1 MMIGLLKTTL
11 GRVGLATVVTA
22 SLLAALDVKPAQAQ
36 AAYGS
41 YVGAGGTLGLND
53 DDDGDGD
60 GIGLVISGR
69 YKLLAVPISLRA
81 QAFLLNGDLAL
92 VPTVSYDFP
101 VSFQT
106 DVYLGAGVSIP
117 TGDDASPVGDE
128 TAFVLQP
135 GIDFAVPGSNL
146 VVFGNAIF
154 AFDAFE
160 DGGGTATAVQ
170 AGVGWQFGN

>member
-1 MMIGLLKTTL
+1 MIGLLKTTL
-11 GRVGLATVVTA
+11 GRLGLATFTAAALVTA
-22 SLLAALDVKPAQAQ
+22 LDTKPAQAQ

-41 YVGAGGTLGLND
+41 YVGGGGSLGLND

-60 GIGLVISGR
+60 GLGLVISGR

-117 TGDDASPVGDE
+117 TGSDASPVGDE

-146 VVFGNAIF
+146 VVFGNAVF

-160 DGGGTATAVQ
+160 DGGGTAAAVQ
-170 AGVGWQFGN
+170 AGVGWIFGN

>member
-1 MMIGLLKTTL
+1 MISLLKTTL
-11 GRVGLATVVTA
+11 GRLGLAATA
-22 SLLAALDVKPAQAQ
+22 AAALVAVLDAKPASAQ

-41 YVGAGGTLGLND
+41 YVGGGGSLGLTD
-53 DDDGDGD
+53 DDEGDGD
-60 GIGLVISGR
+60 GLGLVISGR

-106 DVYLGAGVSIP
+106 DVYLGAGISIP

-160 DGGGTATAVQ
+160 DDGGTATAVQ
-170 AGVGWQFGN
+170 AGVGWNFGN

>member
-1 MMIGLLKTTL
+1 MISLLKTTL
-11 GRVGLATVVTA
+11 GRLGLAAITA
-22 SLLAALDVKPAQAQ
+22 TALVAALDVQPAKAQ

-41 YVGAGGTLGLND
+41 YIGLGGSLGLND
-53 DDDGDGD
+53 DDNGDGD
-60 GIGLVISGR
+60 GLGLVISGR

-101 VSFQT
+101 VSWQT
-106 DVYLGAGVSIP
+106 DIYLGAGVSLP

-135 GIDFAVPGSNL
+135 GIDFAIPSSNL

-170 AGVGWQFGN
+170 AGVGWNFGN

>member
-1 MMIGLLKTTL
+1 MISLLKTTL
-11 GRVGLATVVTA
+11 GRLGLTA
-22 SLLAALDVKPAQAQ
+22 LTAAALLTTLDVKPAQAQ

-41 YVGAGGTLGLND
+41 YVGLGGSLGLND
-53 DDDGDGD
+53 DDNGDGD
-60 GIGLVISGR
+60 GFGLVVSGR

-81 QAFLLNGDLAL
+81 QAFLLNGVLAL

-117 TGDDASPVGDE
+117 TGSDASPVGDE

-135 GIDFAVPGSNL
+135 GIDFAVPGSNV

-170 AGVGWQFGN
+170 AGVGWNFGN

>member
-1 MMIGLLKTTL
+1 MISLIKARL
-11 GRVGLATVVTA
+11 GRLGLAFITTAALVTA
-22 SLLAALDVKPAQAQ
+22 LDAKPAEAQ

-41 YVGAGGTLGLND
+41 YVGVGGTLGLSED
-53 DDDGDGD
+53 DNGDGD
-60 GIGLVISGR
+60 GFGAVVSGR
-69 YKLLAVPISLRA
+69 YKLLAIPLSIRA
-81 QAFLLNGDLAL
+81 QAFLLNGDPAV

-101 VSFQT
+101 VSWQT
-106 DVYLGAGVSIP
+106 DIYLGAGLSLP
-117 TGDDASPVGDE
+117 FGGDASPVGDQ

-135 GIDFAVPGSNL
+135 GIDFAIPASNL

-170 AGVGWQFGN
+170 AGVGWNFGN

>member
-1 MMIGLLKTTL
+1 MISLLKTTL
-11 GRVGLATVVTA
+11 GRLSLAAITA
-22 SLLAALDVKPAQAQ
+22 AALVAALDVKPAQAQ

-41 YVGAGGTLGLND
+41 YVGAGGSLGLND
-53 DDDGDGD
+53 DDNGDGD
-60 GIGLVISGR
+60 GLGLVISGR
-69 YKLLAVPISLRA
+69 YKFLVLPISLRA

-106 DVYLGAGVSIP
+106 DLYLAAGVSLP
-117 TGDDASPVGDE
+117 TGNDASPVGDQ

-135 GIDFAVPGSNL
+135 GVDFAVPGSNL

-170 AGVGWQFGN
+170 AGVGWNFGD

>member
-1 MMIGLLKTTL
+1 MIGLLKTTL
-11 GRVGLATVVTA
+11 GRLGLATVATA
-22 SLLAALDVKPAQAQ
+22 ALLAALDVKPAQAQ

-41 YVGAGGTLGLND
+41 YVGAGGTIGLND

-60 GIGLVISGR
+60 GLGLVISGR

-106 DVYLGAGVSIP
+106 DVYLGAGISIP
-117 TGDDASPVGDE
+117 TGDDASPVGDD

-135 GIDFAVPGSNL
+135 GIDFAIPGSNL

-154 AFDAFE
+154 AFDAFD

>member
-1 MMIGLLKTTL
+1 MISLLKTTL
-11 GRVGLATVVTA
+11 GRLGLTVVAATA
-22 SLLAALDVKPAQAQ
+22 LFTTLDVKPAQAQ

-41 YVGAGGTLGLND
+41 YIGAGGSLGLSD
-53 DDDGDGD
+53 DDFGDGD
-60 GIGLVISGR
+60 GLGLVISGR
-69 YKLLAVPISLRA
+69 YKFLALPISARA

-106 DVYLGAGVSIP
+106 DIYLGAGVSLP
-117 TGDDASPVGDE
+117 TGNDASPVGDQ

-135 GIDFAVPGSNL
+135 GIDFAVPASNL

-170 AGVGWQFGN
+170 AGVGWNFGN

>member
-1 MMIGLLKTTL
+1 MISLLKTTL
-11 GRVGLATVVTA
+11 GRLSLAAVTA
-22 SLLAALDVKPAQAQ
+22 TALITALDVKPAQAQ

-41 YVGAGGTLGLND
+41 YVGLGGTLGLND
-53 DDDGDGD
+53 DDNGDGD
-60 GIGLVISGR
+60 GIGLVVSGR

-101 VSFQT
+101 VSWQT
-106 DVYLGAGVSIP
+106 DIYLGAGVSIP

-135 GIDFAVPGSNL
+135 GVDFAIPASNL

-170 AGVGWQFGN
+170 AGVGWNFGN

>member
-1 MMIGLLKTTL
+1 MISLLKTAL
-11 GRVGLATVVTA
+11 GRLGLAAITA
-22 SLLAALDVKPAQAQ
+22 ATLLTALDVKPANAQ

-41 YVGAGGTLGLND
+41 YVGAGGSLGLND
-53 DDDGDGD
+53 DDLGDGD
-60 GIGLVISGR
+60 GLGLVISGR
-69 YKLLAVPISLRA
+69 YKLLALPISLRA

-106 DVYLGAGVSIP
+106 DLYLGAGVSLP
-117 TGDDASPVGDE
+117 TGNDASPVGDQ

-135 GIDFAVPGSNL
+135 GVDFAVPGSNL

-154 AFDAFE
+154 AFDAFD

-170 AGVGWQFGN
+170 AGVGWNFGN

>member
-1 MMIGLLKTTL
+1 MISLLKTTL
-11 GRVGLATVVTA
+11 GRLGLTA
-22 SLLAALDVKPAQAQ
+22 LTAAALITTLDVKPAQAQ

-41 YVGAGGTLGLND
+41 YVGLGGSLGLND
-53 DDDGDGD
+53 DDNGDGD
-60 GIGLVISGR
+60 GFGLVVSGR

-117 TGDDASPVGDE
+117 TGSDASPVGDE

-135 GIDFAVPGSNL
+135 GIDFAVPGSNV

-170 AGVGWQFGN
+170 AGVGWNFGN

>member
-1 MMIGLLKTTL
+1 MISLLKTML
-11 GRVGLATVVTA
+11 GRLGLATVVTA
-22 SLLAALDVKPAQAQ
+22 ALLAALDVKPVQAQ

-60 GIGLVISGR
+60 GLGLVISGR

-154 AFDAFE
+154 AFDAFD

-170 AGVGWQFGN
+170 AGVGWNFGN

>member
-1 MMIGLLKTTL
+1 MIGLLKTTL
-11 GRVGLATVVTA
+11 GRLGLAAIAATA
-22 SLLAALDVKPAQAQ
+22 LVAALDVKPVQAQ

-41 YVGAGGTLGLND
+41 YVGLGGTIGLNED
-53 DDDGDGD
+53 DNGDGD
-60 GIGLVISGR
+60 GFGMVISGR

-81 QAFLLNGDLAL
+81 QAFLFNGDLAL

-117 TGDDASPVGDE
+117 TGDDASPVGNE

-135 GIDFAVPGSNL
+135 GIDFAVPGSNV

-160 DGGGTATAVQ
+160 DGGTATAVQ
-170 AGVGWQFGN
+170 AGVGWNFGN

>member
-1 MMIGLLKTTL
+1 MIGLLKTTL
-11 GRVGLATVVTA
+11 GRLGV
-22 SLLAALDVKPAQAQ
+22 AALTATALMAVLDTKPAQAQ

-41 YVGAGGTLGLND
+41 YVGAGGTLGLTD
-53 DDDGDGD
+53 DDNGDGD
-60 GIGLVISGR
+60 GLGLVISGR

-106 DVYLGAGVSIP
+106 DIYLGAGLSIP

-135 GIDFAVPGSNL
+135 GVDFALPGSNL

-154 AFDAFE
+154 AFDAFD
-160 DGGGTATAVQ
+160 DGGGTAAAVQ
-170 AGVGWQFGN
+170 AGVGWNFGN

>member
-1 MMIGLLKTTL
+1 MISLLKSTL
-11 GRVGLATVVTA
+11 GRLGLAAAAAAALV
-22 SLLAALDVKPAQAQ
+22 AALDVRPAQAQ

-53 DDDGDGD
+53 DDNGDGD
-60 GIGLVISGR
+60 GLGLVISGR
-69 YKLLAVPISLRA
+69 YKFLALPVSLRA
-81 QAFLLNGDLAL
+81 QAFLFNGDLAL

-106 DVYLGAGVSIP
+106 DLYLGAGVSIP
-117 TGDDASPVGDE
+117 TGNDASPVGDQ

-135 GIDFAVPGSNL
+135 GVDFAVPGSNL

-170 AGVGWQFGN
+170 AGVGWNFGN

>member
-1 MMIGLLKTTL
+1 MMISLLKTTL
-11 GRVGLATVVTA
+11 GRWGLTAVTA
-22 SLLAALDVKPAQAQ
+22 AALMTLLDVKPAQAQ

-41 YVGAGGTLGLND
+41 YIGGGGSLGLTED
-53 DDDGDGD
+53 DRGDGD
-60 GIGLVISGR
+60 GLGLVISGR
-69 YKLLAVPISLRA
+69 YKFLALPISVRA

-106 DVYLGAGVSIP
+106 DLYLGAGVSLP
-117 TGDDASPVGDE
+117 TGNDASPVGDQ

-135 GIDFAVPGSNL
+135 GVDFAVPGSNL

-154 AFDAFE
+154 AFDAFD

-170 AGVGWQFGN
+170 AGVGWNFGN

>member
-1 MMIGLLKTTL
+1 MIGLLKTML
-11 GRVGLATVVTA
+11 GRLGLVSIATTVLV
-22 SLLAALDVKPAQAQ
+22 AALDVKPAQAQ

-41 YVGAGGTLGLND
+41 YVGLGGTVGLND
-53 DDDGDGD
+53 DDNGEGDGF
-60 GIGLVISGR
+60 GMVISGR

-81 QAFLLNGDLAL
+81 QAFLFNGDLAL

-160 DGGGTATAVQ
+160 DGGTATAVQ
-170 AGVGWQFGN
+170 AGVGWNFGN

>member
-1 MMIGLLKTTL
+1 MISLLKTTL
-11 GRVGLATVVTA
+11 GRLGLVAITATALATM
-22 SLLAALDVKPAQAQ
+22 LDVKPVKAQ

-41 YVGAGGTLGLND
+41 YVGLGGSLGLND
-53 DDDGDGD
+53 DDNGDGD
-60 GIGLVISGR
+60 GLGLVISGR

-81 QAFLLNGDLAL
+81 QAFLLNGDLAI

-101 VSFQT
+101 VSWQT
-106 DVYLGAGVSIP
+106 DVYLGAGVSLP

-128 TAFVLQP
+128 TAFVIQP
-135 GIDFAVPGSNL
+135 GIDFAIPASNL

-170 AGVGWQFGN
+170 AGVGWNFGN

>member
-1 MMIGLLKTTL
+1 MISLLKTTL
-11 GRVGLATVVTA
+11 GRLGLTA
-22 SLLAALDVKPAQAQ
+22 LTAAALLTTLDVKPAPAQ

-41 YVGAGGTLGLND
+41 YVGLGGSLGLND
-53 DDDGDGD
+53 DDNGDGD
-60 GIGLVISGR
+60 GFGLVVSGR

-117 TGDDASPVGDE
+117 TGSDASPVGDE

-135 GIDFAVPGSNL
+135 GIDFAVPGSNV

-170 AGVGWQFGN
+170 AGVGWNFGN

>member
-1 MMIGLLKTTL
+1 MISLLKTTL
-11 GRVGLATVVTA
+11 GRLGLTA
-22 SLLAALDVKPAQAQ
+22 LTAAALLTTLDVKPAQAQ

-41 YVGAGGTLGLND
+41 YVGLGGSLGLND
-53 DDDGDGD
+53 DDNGDGD
-60 GIGLVISGR
+60 GFGLVVSGR

-117 TGDDASPVGDE
+117 TGSDASPVGDE

-135 GIDFAVPGSNL
+135 GIDFAVPGSNV

-170 AGVGWQFGN
+170 AGVGWNFGN

>member
-1 MMIGLLKTTL
+1 MISLLKTTL
-11 GRVGLATVVTA
+11 GRLGLAAVATAALVTV
-22 SLLAALDVKPAQAQ
+22 LDVKPANAQ

-41 YVGAGGTLGLND
+41 YVGAGGSLGLTD
-53 DDDGDGD
+53 DDLGAGDGL
-60 GIGLVISGR
+60 GLVISGR
-69 YKLLAVPISLRA
+69 YKLLALPISLRA
-81 QAFLLNGDLAL
+81 QAFLLRGDPAF

-106 DVYLGAGVSIP
+106 DLYLGAGISLP
-117 TGDDASPVGDE
+117 TGNDASPVGDQA
-128 TAFVLQP
+128 AFVLQP
-135 GIDFAVPGSNL
+135 GVDFAVPGSNL

-170 AGVGWQFGN
+170 AGVGWNFGN

>member
-1 MMIGLLKTTL
+1 MTSLLKIARL
-11 GRVGLATVVTA
+11 GVAA
-22 SLLAALDVKPAQAQ
+22 AAAAALVTLLDIRPVQAQ

-41 YVGAGGTLGLND
+41 YVGAGGSLGLSED
-53 DDDGDGD
+53 DNGDGD
-60 GIGLVISGR
+60 GLGLVISGR
-69 YKLLAVPISLRA
+69 YKFLVLPISVRA

-106 DVYLGAGVSIP
+106 DVYLGAGISLP
-117 TGDDASPVGDE
+117 TGNAPSPVGDQ

-135 GIDFAVPGSNL
+135 GVDFAVPGSNL

-160 DGGGTATAVQ
+160 DGGGTAAAVQ
-170 AGVGWQFGN
+170 AGVGWNFGN

>member
-1 MMIGLLKTTL
+1 MTSLLKIARL
-11 GRVGLATVVTA
+11 GVAA
-22 SLLAALDVKPAQAQ
+22 AAAAALVTLLDIRPVQAQ

-41 YVGAGGTLGLND
+41 YVGAGGSLGLSED
-53 DDDGDGD
+53 DNGDGD
-60 GIGLVISGR
+60 GLGLVISGR
-69 YKLLAVPISLRA
+69 YKFLVLPISVRA

-106 DVYLGAGVSIP
+106 DVYLGAGISLP
-117 TGDDASPVGDE
+117 TGNDPSPVGDQ

-135 GIDFAVPGSNL
+135 GVDFAVPGSNL

-160 DGGGTATAVQ
+160 DGGGTAAAVQ
-170 AGVGWQFGN
+170 AGVGWNFGN

>member
-1 MMIGLLKTTL
+1 MISLLKTML
-11 GRVGLATVVTA
+11 GRLGLATVVTA
-22 SLLAALDVKPAQAQ
+22 ALLAALDVEPVQAQ

-60 GIGLVISGR
+60 GLGLVISGR

-154 AFDAFE
+154 AFDAFD
-160 DGGGTATAVQ
+160 DGGGTAAAVQ
-170 AGVGWQFGN
+170 AGVGWNFGN

>member
-1 MMIGLLKTTL
+1 MISLLKTTL
-11 GRVGLATVVTA
+11 GRSGLAAVVAAT
-22 SLLAALDVKPAQAQ
+22 LMAALDVKPAQAQ

-41 YVGAGGTLGLND
+41 YVGVGGSLGLTD

-60 GIGLVISGR
+60 GFAMVISGR

-81 QAFLLNGDLAL
+81 QAFLFNGDLAI

-106 DVYLGAGVSIP
+106 DIYLGAGLSIP

-135 GIDFAVPGSNL
+135 GIDFAVPGSDV

-160 DGGGTATAVQ
+160 DGGTATAVQ
-170 AGVGWQFGN
+170 AGVGWNFGD

>member
-1 MMIGLLKTTL
+1 MISLLKTML
-11 GRVGLATVVTA
+11 GRLGLATVVTA
-22 SLLAALDVKPAQAQ
+22 ALLAALDVKPVQAQ

-41 YVGAGGTLGLND
+41 YVGAGGSLGLND

-60 GIGLVISGR
+60 GLGLVISGR

-154 AFDAFE
+154 AFDAFD

-170 AGVGWQFGN
+170 AGVGWNFGN

>member
-1 MMIGLLKTTL
+1 MISLLKTTL
-11 GRVGLATVVTA
+11 GRLGLAAAAAAILAVT
-22 SLLAALDVKPAQAQ
+22 LDAKPAEAQ

-41 YVGAGGTLGLND
+41 YVGAGGSLGLTD
-53 DDDGDGD
+53 DDEGDGD
-60 GIGLVISGR
+60 GLGLVISGR

-106 DVYLGAGVSIP
+106 DVYLGAGFSIP
-117 TGDDASPVGDE
+117 TGDDASPVGDD

-154 AFDAFE
+154 AFDAF
-160 DGGGTATAVQ
+160 DDGGTATAVQ
-170 AGVGWQFGN
+170 AGVGWNLGD